1 MRHLDTIENLT
12 TVEIE
17 ELIDSASSFKSG
29 RYANYSTKHIALMF
43 FENSTRTRFSFEC
56 AINRLGAHPYIFDIS
71 KSSNQKGE
79 TIKDTI
85 NNLCAIGINTFV
97 IRTKE
102 EDLIDKLKQIDFY
115 KPVHFINAGKGK
127 SSHPTQALLDYFT
140 MLEKIKTVKNKKVV
154 IIGDIKH
161 SRVAKSNIALLKKF
175 GANII
180 TTAPEYFKED
190 INGAIFEPDLK
201 KALDGADVVMA
212 LRIQNERLE
221 EAISKE
227 DFIKNY
233 SLNME
238 NFPKNAI
245 LMHPGPVNRDVEISS
260 ELLDSKIG
268 ITILN
273 QAENGVYIR
282 MAVIDKILKG
292 QLKWLKKFPLW

>member
-1 MRHLDTIENLT
+1 MQHLDTIENLT
-12 TVEIE
+12 VDEIE
-17 ELIDSASSFKSG
+17 ELTDSASSFKSG
-29 RYANYSTKHIALMF
+29 KYANYSTKHIALMF

-71 KSSNQKGE
+71 KSSTAKGE
-79 TIKDTI
+79 ILKDTI
-85 NNLCAIGINTFV
+85 NNMAAIGINTFV
-97 IRTKE
+97 IRTRE
-102 EDLIDKLKQIDFY
+102 ENLINQLKQIDFY
-115 KPVHFINAGKGK
+115 KPVHFINAGEGK

-140 MLEKIKTVKNKKVV
+140 ILEKIKTVKNKKVV

-180 TTAPEYFKED
+180 TSAPEYFREN
-190 INGAIFEPDLK
+190 INGAIFEPDLNR
-201 KALDGADVVMA
+201 ALNGADVVMA
-212 LRIQNERLE
+212 LRIQNERLD

-238 NFPKNAI
+238 NFPKGAI

-260 ELLDSKIG
+260 KLLDSKIG
-268 ITILN
+268 ETILN
-273 QAENGVYIR
+273 QAENGVYVR

-292 QLKWLKKFPLW
+292 QARW

>member
-1 MRHLDTIENLT
+1 M
-12 TVEIE
+12 
-17 ELIDSASSFKSG
+17 
-29 RYANYSTKHIALMF
+29 
-43 FENSTRTRFSFEC
+43 
-56 AINRLGAHPYIFDIS
+56 
-71 KSSNQKGE
+71 
-79 TIKDTI
+79 
-85 NNLCAIGINTFV
+85 CAIGINTFI
-97 IRTKE
+97 IRTRE
-102 EDLIDKLKQIDFY
+102 ENLINELKQIDFY
-115 KPVHFINAGKGK
+115 KPVHFINAGEGK

-175 GANII
+175 GANVI
-180 TTAPEYFKED
+180 TTAPEYFRED

-245 LMHPGPVNRDVEISS
+245 LMHPGPVNRDIEISS
-260 ELLDSKIG
+260 ELLDSKTG

-292 QLKWLKKFPLW
+292 QLK